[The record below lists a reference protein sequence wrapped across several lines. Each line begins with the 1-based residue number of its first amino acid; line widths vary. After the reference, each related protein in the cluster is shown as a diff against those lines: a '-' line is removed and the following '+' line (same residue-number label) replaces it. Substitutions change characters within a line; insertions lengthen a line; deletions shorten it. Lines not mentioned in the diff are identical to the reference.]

1 MKVYFVTTGL
11 REEIEVIKKV
21 RPPRLLCSFWYFKN
35 KRLEDFCKEIGYT
48 PEILLDS
55 GAYSAHTKGQNV
67 NVLDYIEYIQNNAA
81 HISRYIS
88 VDVIGDETATFFL
101 HRLLKAYDLDPV
113 PVLHYGGEAQI
124 EWWNGCGCDTRQLA
138 LGNTVG
144 VRDKYKVARWCQSIK
159 KDFPHSELHL
169 LGSSSRA
176 ILESGVLC
184 SCDSSSWYM
193 LAVNGKPKEIPGKT
207 REAKIARAEANMRR
221 IMEEFNEEPIPFT
234 DNSSEPADR

>member
-35 KRLEDFCKEIGYT
+35 KPLADFCEEIGYT

-67 NVLDYIEYIQNNAA
+67 NLLDYIDYIRAN
-81 HISRYIS
+81 SRYIS
-88 VDVIGDETATFFL
+88 GCVTLDVIGDPGLTGL
-101 HRLLKAYDLDPV
+101 IYRLMVRLRLNPIPV
-113 PVLHYGGEAQI
+113 IHYGESTRVQLFYKMQ
-124 EWWNGCGCDTRQLA
+124 GCTKLA

-144 VRDKYKVARWCQSIK
+144 IRDKQQVARWCESIK
-159 KDFPHSELHL
+159 EYFPGAGLHL

-176 ILESGVLC
+176 ILESGALE

-193 LAVNGKPKEIPGKT
+193 LAVNGKPKEIPGRT

-221 IMEEFNEEPIPFT
+221 IMEEFNEKPIPFT
-234 DNSSEPADR
+234 DHSGEPAHG